1 MKVQTMQATA
11 RRQDKRR
18 AMERTEAERFQLLGV
33 AQGMEMAAGVKDER
47 KGA

>member
-1 MKVQTMQATA
+1 M
-11 RRQDKRR
+11 
-18 AMERTEAERFQLLGV
+18 TEAEKKLVEEILEAVDKLPENKRHQLLGV